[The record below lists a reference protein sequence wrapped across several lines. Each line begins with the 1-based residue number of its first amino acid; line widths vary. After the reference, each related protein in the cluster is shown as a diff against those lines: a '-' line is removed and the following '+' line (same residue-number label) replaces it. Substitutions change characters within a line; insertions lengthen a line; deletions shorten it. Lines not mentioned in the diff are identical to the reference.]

1 MKQTLA
7 LVLMVFGIVG
17 CTSFAPSTKV
27 IEVSH
32 NMEVTS
38 RDASTNETHIWQ
50 TKIVKNY
57 EDLTVGTDS
66 DRAEAMS
73 IETGERFHIGNYP
86 LGFFAGNK
94 HRLQST
100 LIRNC
105 EELFKSKCVITRTNL
120 GRQRKPNDEES
131 FFTFVARDDEDRVYF
146 KDFEDYQLRQ
156 AKDFEDYQLRQA
168 NNELR
173 QAQNKRT
180 REINLKNKLAREK
193 LLAKESAK
201 KEEEEK
207 KRIIIGLT
215 ERCEEYGFTGASNIS
230 ACIQREAQHDKE
242 LAMQKY
248 ELQKTRV
255 ALQQAQSQAQSRAYA
270 QPLPPVVEE
279 EEKVPWLIKFLGDVA
294 IGVAEGYE
302 HQATHPTPPAPKQD
316 IYRNCRPNC

>member
-1 MKQTLA
+1 MKHTLA
-7 LVLMVFGIVG
+7 LVLMVCGVVG
-17 CTSFAPSTKV
+17 CASFAPSTKV

-38 RDASTNETHIWQ
+38 GDASTNETHIWQ

-73 IETGERFHIGNYP
+73 IETGEKFHIGNYP
-86 LGFFAGNK
+86 LGFFYGNK
-94 HRLQST
+94 HKLEPT
-100 LIRNC
+100 LIKNC
-105 EELFKSKCVITRTNL
+105 EKLFKSKCVTTRTNI
-120 GRQRKPNDEES
+120 GRAGNPNAGDP
-131 FFTFVARDDEDRVYF
+131 FFAIVVRPEVDTIFY
-146 KDFEDYQLRQ
+146 
-156 AKDFEDYQLRQA
+156 KDFEDYQLRQA

-193 LLAKESAK
+193 RLAKESTR

-215 ERCEEYGFTGASNIS
+215 QRCAEYGFTGESNIS

-255 ALQQAQSQAQSRAYA
+255 ALQQAQSQAQS
-270 QPLPPVVEE
+270 LPPVVEE
-279 EEKVPWLIKFLGDVA
+279 EEEAPWLIKFLGDVA

-302 HQATHPTPPAPKQD
+302 HQAMHPTPPAPKQD
-316 IYRNCRPNC
+316 IFRNCRPNC

>member
-1 MKQTLA
+1 MRSKEVGSYMKHTLA
-7 LVLMVFGIVG
+7 LVLMVFGLVG
-17 CTSFAPSTKV
+17 CSTFAPSTKV

-38 RDASTNETHIWQ
+38 RDTSNNETHIWQ
-50 TKIVKNY
+50 TKVVKNY
-57 EDLTVGTDS
+57 EDLTIAFDA

-73 IETGERFHIGNYP
+73 IETGEKFHIGNYP
-86 LGFFAGNK
+86 TGFFYENK
-94 HRLQST
+94 HKLEPT
-100 LIRNC
+100 LIKNC
-105 EELFKSKCVITRTNL
+105 EKLFKSKCVTTRTNI
-120 GRQRKPNDEES
+120 GRAGNPNAGDPLFAIVVRPEVDTI
-131 FFTFVARDDEDRVYF
+131 FY
-146 KDFEDYQLRQ
+146 KG
-156 AKDFEDYQLRQA
+156 FEDYQLRQA

-193 LLAKESAK
+193 RLAKESTR

-215 ERCEEYGFTGASNIS
+215 QRCEEYGFTGESNIS

-255 ALQQAQSQAQSRAYA
+255 ALQQAQSQAQS
-270 QPLPPVVEE
+270 LPPVVEE
-279 EEKVPWLIKFLGDVA
+279 EEEAPWLIKFLGDVA

-302 HQATHPTPPAPKQD
+302 HQAMHPTPPAPKQD